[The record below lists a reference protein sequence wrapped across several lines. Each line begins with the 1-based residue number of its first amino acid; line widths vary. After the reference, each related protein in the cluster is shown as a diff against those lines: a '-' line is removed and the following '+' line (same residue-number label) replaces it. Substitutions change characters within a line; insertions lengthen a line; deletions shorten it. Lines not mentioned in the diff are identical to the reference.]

1 MLSLCSHVIAVT
13 CEYIRD
19 ADCVTG
25 YSTYDRST
33 IEMMLEKLV
42 STKPAAHR
50 PPKTMR
56 GTQIQKEAAVEVD
69 SSDDEDVD
77 EDFLHL

>member
-1 MLSLCSHVIAVT
+1 
-13 CEYIRD
+13 
-19 ADCVTG
+19 
-25 YSTYDRST
+25 
-33 IEMMLEKLV
+33 MMLEKLV

-56 GTQIQKEAAVEVD
+56 GTQVQKEAAVEAD

-77 EDFLHL
+77 EGFAASLNMYAHVYTFMRIWFNSNTYGRSVDECV